1 MRARHPTTSRL
12 AWGSCLASACL
23 VVLAAIFLGLDS
35 FRTSLFYGWE
45 EALGITFPLLG
56 ALIAAR
62 RPENRI
68 GWLMCAIGLMVAVNL
83 AVGEYTAWALGSRLH
98 PPAVQWV
105 GWINEWVWIPPFGA
119 VLTLLLLLF
128 PDGRLL
134 SARWRV
140 VAIAAIPAILTVALG
155 QALRPGRLADFPTL
169 TNPVTGSGSPA
180 LSEALSLAG
189 GVVLLCCV
197 IASLAALGRRM
208 ITARDTERQQ
218 VKWVAFAAA
227 ISFTEIV
234 GAIGVS
240 AHSALSTALQFA
252 AFFTLPVAMGVA
264 ILRYRLYDIDRIVSR
279 TVSYAVITGLLV
291 VVYVGLVTAV
301 TRFTPTGNSL
311 AVAGSTLAVAALFQP
326 LRRRV
331 QAVVDRRFNRARYD
345 AGRTIDSFSARL
357 REQVDLTSVQA
368 DLLGVVQVTM
378 QPTAARLWL
387 RTNEQVVR

>member
-197 IASLAALGRRM
+197 IASLAAL
-208 ITARDTERQQ
+208 
-218 VKWVAFAAA
+218 
-227 ISFTEIV
+227 
-234 GAIGVS
+234 
-240 AHSALSTALQFA
+240 
-252 AFFTLPVAMGVA
+252 
-264 ILRYRLYDIDRIVSR
+264 
-279 TVSYAVITGLLV
+279 
-291 VVYVGLVTAV
+291 
-301 TRFTPTGNSL
+301 
-311 AVAGSTLAVAALFQP
+311 FQP

>member
-1 MRARHPTTSRL
+1 MSARHLATSRL

-23 VVLAAIFLGLDS
+23 VVFAAIFLGLNS

-62 RPENRI
+62 RPDNRV
-68 GWLMCAIGLMVAVNL
+68 GWLMCAIGLSVAVNL
-83 AVGEYTAWALGSRLH
+83 AVGEYTSWALGSRPH
-98 PPAVQWV
+98 APAVQWV

-119 VLTLLLLLF
+119 VPTLLLLLF
-128 PDGRLL
+128 PDGWLP

-140 VAIAAIPAILTVALG
+140 VAIAAIPAILTVTLG
-155 QALRPGRLADFPTL
+155 QALRPGPLADFPTL

-180 LSEALSLAG
+180 LSEAMSVAG

-208 ITARDTERQQ
+208 FTARGTERQQ

-227 ISFTEIV
+227 ISFTEILGAV
-234 GAIGVS
+234 GTS
-240 AHSALSTALQFA
+240 AHSALSTVLQFA

-279 TVSYAVITGLLV
+279 TVSYAAITGLLIA
-291 VVYVGLVTAV
+291 VYAGLVTAV
-301 TRFTPTGNSL
+301 SRFTPSGNAI
-311 AVAGSTLAVAALFQP
+311 AVASSTLAVAALFQP
-326 LRRRV
+326 VRRRV
-331 QAVVDRRFNRARYD
+331 Q
-345 AGRTIDSFSARL
+345 SA
-357 REQVDLTSVQA
+357 VDLGALRA
-368 DLLGVVQVTM
+368 DLLSVVNATM
-378 QPTAARLWL
+378 EPTVAKVWL
-387 RTNEQVVR
+387 R